1 MLHSKIPLLHVRPG
15 GLIGYGCCSEWAW
28 SALRARADVRVAHDY
43 VHGTV
48 LHQRRWIALEGFGVC
63 FVAVHMLEEN
73 AITSSNGPFP
83 VSTRIVGEPNARA
96 WVHQLVL
103 HAARRSDGNARKAG
117 CDGAALLKTV
127 ELVGCREQQLLIGA
141 VERK

>member
-1 MLHSKIPLLHVRPG
+1 MLHSKIPLLHVRPR
-15 GLIGYGCCSEWAW
+15 GLIGYRCGGEWAW
-28 SALRARADVRVAHDY
+28 STLRARADVRVAHDA

-48 LHQRRWIALEGFGVC
+48 LHQRRWIALERLGVR
-63 FVAVHMLEEN
+63 FIAVHMFEEN

-96 WVHQLVL
+96 RLHILVL
-103 HAARRSDGNARKAG
+103 HAARRSDGDARNAG
-117 CDGAALLKTV
+117 CDGAALLKVV
-127 ELVGCREQQLLIGA
+127 ELVCCREQQLLISA